1 MPSRDSH
8 QSRPLTE
15 IPERASWRRRPGDLL
30 RQLFPGG
37 RSDLARVLPLPIMLA
52 LLLYWASDE
61 GGFRPALW
69 YPGALV
75 VVWLLVICS
84 ANPMFSLKRREWRT
98 AALAFFALFA
108 LWSFFSIVWATVKGD
123 AWDGANQTLLY
134 FTIYALFSRWSSNV
148 RIAGLF
154 VSLYALG
161 IALVGFVT
169 TERALHGGHPGS
181 IFLDW
186 RLASPIGYQNGEAA
200 LFLIPLWP
208 ILYLASRREV
218 PSFARGLL
226 AATAGLLVQLT
237 VLAQSRGSL
246 YSFPIVFLLF
256 VLLTNGRGRTLI
268 TALVVLAA
276 SAFNLGRLLDVFKAG
291 DRGDPVA
298 PALTQARNGIV
309 AVFVCLLVVGTLMAV
324 LDRRLSLSDRAAR
337 RLDRGVVAGFGLILA
352 LVIAIAL
359 SAANSPIQTTRD
371 AWHNFTTG
379 TGSGTSSS
387 HFTSLSGTN
396 RYDFWRVAANE
407 FRAHPLAGIGTNN
420 FEPEYLKTRR
430 SHEEPNDPHSI
441 ELKVLSQ
448 TGIFGSLL
456 FFGFLASA
464 LAAVRRH
471 GVDPLNRGLAA
482 SLVVGFSYWF
492 VHGSVEWFWEIP
504 AITAAAMA
512 FLGLAAAIT
521 VDTSGEETGERSRS
535 DRRLLALA
543 LALLALVVSVGYTAS
558 WLSAR
563 YVDSASQGWR
573 ASPSEAYRMLDRA
586 RALDPLSD
594 KPDVIAGTI
603 AERRRDYGRMKI
615 AFRQA
620 LERNHA
626 NWYSWFELGIASYA
640 TGNRSAALTQLE
652 RAKALNPREP
662 IIRFVL
668 RRMRAHKAIDLA
680 SIDEAFLDRTL
691 VYALGEK

>member
-1 MPSRDSH
+1 MPSRDTH
-8 QSRPLTE
+8 QPRPLTE
-15 IPERASWRRRPGDLL
+15 ISGQAGWRRRPGDLL

-108 LWSFFSIVWATVKGD
+108 LWSFLSIVWATVQGD
-123 AWDGANQTLLY
+123 AWDGANQALLY

-148 RIAGLF
+148 RIASLF
-154 VSLYALG
+154 VSLYAIG
-161 IALVGFVT
+161 VALVGFVT
-169 TERALHGGHPGS
+169 IESALHGGHPAS

-208 ILYLASRREV
+208 VLYLASRREV

-226 AATAGLLVQLT
+226 AATAGLLVQIA
-237 VLAQSRGSL
+237 VLAQSRGSM
-246 YSFPIVFLLF
+246 YSFPIVFLVF
-256 VLLTNGRGRTLI
+256 VLLTSGRGRTLV

-276 SAFNLGRLLDVFKAG
+276 SALNLGTLLEVFRAG

-298 PALTQARNGIV
+298 PALTQARNGMII
-309 AVFVCLLVVGTLMAV
+309 VFVCLLVLGTLIAA
-324 LDRRLSLSDRAAR
+324 LDRRLSLSERVAR
-337 RLDRGVVAGFGLILA
+337 RLDLGVVVGFGLALA
-352 LVIAIAL
+352 LMIAIAL
-359 SAANSPIQTTRD
+359 SSANNPTQTARN

-379 TGSGTSSS
+379 TSSGSASS
-387 HFTSLSGTN
+387 HFTSLYGSN
-396 RYDFWRVAANE
+396 RYDFWRVAAKE
-407 FRAHPLAGIGTNN
+407 FRAHPLIGIGSNN
-420 FEPEYLKTRR
+420 FAVEYLQARR

-441 ELKVLSQ
+441 EMKTLAQ
-448 TGIFGSLL
+448 TGAVGSVVFFAFLVAALL
-456 FFGFLASA
+456 
-464 LAAVRRH
+464 AVRRR
-471 GVDPLNRGLAA
+471 GIDPFKRGLAA
-482 SLVVGFSYWF
+482 SLAVGFSYWF

-521 VDTSGEETGERSRS
+521 VDASGEETDERRP
-535 DRRLLALA
+535 DRRLLAVA
-543 LALLALVVSVGYTAS
+543 LALFALVVSVGYSAS

-573 ASPSEAYRMLDRA
+573 ASPSEADRMLDRA
-586 RALDPLSD
+586 RALNPLSE
-594 KPDVIAGTI
+594 KPDLIAGTI
-603 AERRRDYGRMKI
+603 AEHRRDYGRMKF
-615 AFRQA
+615 AFRRA
-620 LERNHA
+620 LERNSA
-626 NWYSWFELGIASYA
+626 NWYAWLELGIASYE
-640 TGNRSAALTQLE
+640 TGNRSAAIAQLE
-652 RAKALNPREP
+652 RAKELNPREP
-662 IIRFVL
+662 ITRLAL
-668 RRMRAHKAIDLA
+668 RRVRARKAIDLA
-680 SIDEAFLDRTL
+680 AIDRAFLDRAL
-691 VYALGEK
+691 IYALGEK